1 MGGYPSY
8 STKKP
13 QAAIEGLQALEQQA
27 GALGVEGAG
36 GLVGHD
42 HGGVGD
48 ERAAGGNA
56 LLLAAGHLVGVLVE
70 HLADGQAR
78 SHILHAGRDLRRVH
92 TGDGERQGDVLA
104 RRERIEQV
112 GVLEDKA
119 KLLAA
124 ELRKLGLLHARHV
137 LAVNADGATRGA
149 IDGRHAVEQRRLARA
164 RGAHDADEFATVDGK
179 ADVVERAG
187 HVAQRS
193 IYLFEMRD
201 LQYRGCRLRGLHTE
215 SFLAISLR
223 HL

>member
-1 MGGYPSY
+1 MRDHEHGGA
-8 STKKP
+8 
-13 QAAIEGLQALEQQA
+13 QAAVKGLQALEQQA
-27 GALGVEGAG
+27 SALGIEGAG

-48 ERAAGGNA
+48 ERASRGNA
-56 LLLAAGHLVGVLVE
+56 LLLTTGHLVGILVE

-78 SHILHAGRDLRRVH
+78 CHILHAGRNLCRVCA
-92 TGDGERQGDVLA
+92 GDGERQGDVLA
-104 RRERIEQV
+104 CRERIEQV
-112 GVLEDKA
+112 GILEDKA
-119 KLLAA
+119 QLLAA
-124 ELRKLGLLHARHV
+124 ELRELGLLHARHI
-137 LAVNADGATRGA
+137 LAVDADGATRGG

-164 RGAHDADEFATVDGK
+164 RGSHDADEFAAVDGK
-179 ADVVERAG
+179 VDVVERAG

-201 LQYRGCRLRGLHTE
+201 LQYRGRHLGGLHTE